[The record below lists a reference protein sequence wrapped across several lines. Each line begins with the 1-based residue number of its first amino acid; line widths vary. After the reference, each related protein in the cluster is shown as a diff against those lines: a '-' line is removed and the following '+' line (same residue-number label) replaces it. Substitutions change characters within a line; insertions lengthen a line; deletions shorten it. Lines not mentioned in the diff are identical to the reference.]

1 MSDAY
6 LSVVIEPEH
15 VFVFGTP
22 ALDEWAEQW
31 RPFRRHG
38 ATTAV
43 DTSPWYLVIHRA
55 RPGQPEHYVLS
66 RWRFGMNVPVSF
78 DVPSDLA
85 IKLASKK

>member
-1 MSDAY
+1 MSDVY
-6 LSVVIEPEH
+6 LSVIIEPEH

-22 ALDEWAEQW
+22 ALVEWTEQW
-31 RPFRRHG
+31 RPFRHHG
-38 ATTAV
+38 VTTAV

-66 RWRFGMNVPVSF
+66 QWRIGMNVPVSF

-85 IKLASKK
+85 TKLARKK

>member
-38 ATTAV
+38 VTTAV
-43 DTSPWYLVIHRA
+43 DTSP
-55 RPGQPEHYVLS
+55 
-66 RWRFGMNVPVSF
+66 
-78 DVPSDLA
+78 
-85 IKLASKK
+85 